1 LLKRI
6 VGLRTEKSVGD
17 YPLKSYITHNS
28 RNTMKSRMRLAGHV
42 ACMGEMRNAQKVRVR
57 KSEGKTPLKR
67 LGIDGRL
74 LLEQIFEK

>member
-1 LLKRI
+1 M
-6 VGLRTEKSVGD
+6 GG
-17 YPLKSYITHNS
+17 
-28 RNTMKSRMRLAGHV
+28 
-42 ACMGEMRNAQKVRVR
+42 ACGMGEMRNAYKVLVR